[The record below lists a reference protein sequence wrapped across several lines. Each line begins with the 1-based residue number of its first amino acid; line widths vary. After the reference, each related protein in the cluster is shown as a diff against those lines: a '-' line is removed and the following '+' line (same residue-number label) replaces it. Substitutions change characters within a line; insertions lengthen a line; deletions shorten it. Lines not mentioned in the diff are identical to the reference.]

1 MTRTRV
7 IWFGAGALVAGALG
21 CRQAPPAASVKAS
34 TAAPRPRV
42 VMDSAEID
50 RLCAEPDSVRR
61 GLVDCVLKDQAPRLP
76 NGQRI
81 IPTPP

>member
-1 MTRTRV
+1 MTSASIVRLSATV
-7 IWFGAGALVAGALG
+7 LVVLASG
-21 CRQAPPAASVKAS
+21 CRQSPAASSAQAT

-42 VMDSAEID
+42 AMDSVEIE

-61 GLVDCVLKDQAPRLP
+61 GLADCVLKDQAPRLP